1 MSKHQAVQVL
11 NLHSDSRTNERSE
24 ENMVPQSQPSILE
37 EKVGRIQY
45 GIGRGVSIRG
55 GALRFERSARID
67 GNFDS
72 EKGSLTSARVI
83 LITNI
88 AKVKSTVEAETALVQ
103 GVVHGAIKAQ
113 NRVEIF
119 SSARIEGDIEAPTVV
134 VHDGAVI
141 NGFVKSD
148 RMLSV

>member
-1 MSKHQAVQVL
+1 MSKHQAAQVL
-11 NLHSDSRTNERSE
+11 NLHSDNRTNDGSE
-24 ENMVPQSQPSILE
+24 DNMVPQSRPSILE

-72 EKGSLTSARVI
+72 VEGSLISARVI

-88 AKVKSTVEAETALVQ
+88 AKVRSAVEAETALVQ
-103 GVVHGAIKAQ
+103 GFVQGPVKAQ
-113 NRVEIF
+113 NKVEIF

-134 VHDGAVI
+134 VHEGAVI
-141 NGFVKSD
+141 NGYVKSD
-148 RMLSV
+148 KMLMV